1 MNFLKNSGYRV
12 VEQNFYSRYG
22 EIDIVAIDQKEV
34 LHFIEVKSGQGF
46 DPAENLTEKKL
57 NRILRTVDFY
67 LLKRDIDNLISIDL
81 ITIEVDEVQ
90 LFKNITI

>member
-1 MNFLKNSGYRV
+1 VNFLKNSGYRV